1 MSGVTMAKRETRDAV
16 RAAWKEMH
24 AMWKEGRGVNC
35 GDSVGVGMDRDGWG
49 LGGMAGWGWLDGW
62 GWQVIWIRRW

>member
-35 GDSVGVGMDRDGWG
+35 GGNVGVGMDRDGWG
-49 LGGMAGWGWLDGW
+49 LVVWMAGWLDGW
-62 GWQVIWIRRW
+62 AGR